1 MPVSMR
7 LSLLLCAGFTALSV
21 SGCHMVPRNWLRE
34 SQVRMQQM
42 YGEKESLGQQ
52 LASSNQSLAEINQ
65 QNNDLRGRLEV
76 ATQRLGNLQDERSDL
91 EQKYVS
97 LLDRAGNQENPLSRS
112 TNQKFADLEKLFPG
126 FNFDPETGVSKFS
139 SDLLFDSGSASIK
152 STANPLL
159 QEFAKIMNENDAQRL
174 HILVVGHTDDKRIV
188 KRSTASKH
196 PSNWHLSTNRA
207 NEVVVTLGKHGIQEA
222 RMGAAGYSMHQP
234 VAPNT
239 NDKNRG
245 QNRRVE
251 IFVLAPDAAVAGWD
265 PTQGA
270 DPIIRQ

>member
-7 LSLLLCAGFTALSV
+7 LSLVLCAGFTALSV

-34 SQVRMQQM
+34 SQLRMQQM
-42 YGEKESLGQQ
+42 HAEKQSLGQQ
-52 LASSNQSLAEINQ
+52 LASSGQPLAQLNQ
-65 QNNDLRGRLEV
+65 QNEELRGRLEV
-76 ATQRLGNLQDERSDL
+76 ASQRLGNLQSERSEM
-91 EQKYVS
+91 EQKYIS
-97 LLDRAGNQENPLSRS
+97 LLDRARDQENPLSQS
-112 TNQKFADLEKLFPG
+112 TNQKIADLEKQYPG

-139 SDLLFDSGSASIK
+139 SDLLFDSGSAQIK
-152 STANPLL
+152 STAKPLL
-159 QEFAKIMNENDAQRL
+159 QEFAKIMNAPDAQRL

-188 KRSTASKH
+188 KRSTVTKH

-207 NEVVVTLGKHGIQEA
+207 NEVVVAMGKYGIKES

-239 NDKNRG
+239 SDKNRS

-251 IFVLAPDAAVAGWD
+251 IFVLAPDAAIAGWD
-265 PTQGA
+265 PSQGA
-270 DPIIRQ
+270 DPVTRQ